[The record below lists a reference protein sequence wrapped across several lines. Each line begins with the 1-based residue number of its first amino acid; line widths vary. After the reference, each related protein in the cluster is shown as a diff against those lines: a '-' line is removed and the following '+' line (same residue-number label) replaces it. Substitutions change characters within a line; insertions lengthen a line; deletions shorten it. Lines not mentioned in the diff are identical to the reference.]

1 MIRSYSKF
9 YLLFLLIAFFNFSP
23 LFSQDTTMAPEFF
36 IFSWQKAN
44 GDEYKIPVKNNLDI
58 NIEQQKVNRVLM
70 QILLKSLIRSK
81 DFEFFNPIGF
91 TLIPEEKNMV
101 AQLIF
106 NKLLANGETEEF
118 TDYFV
123 FDTYGNILEI
133 DY

>member
-1 MIRSYSKF
+1 M
-9 YLLFLLIAFFNFSP
+9 
-23 LFSQDTTMAPEFF
+23 TPEFF

-91 TLIPEEKNMV
+91 TLIPDEKNMV

>member
-1 MIRSYSKF
+1 M
-9 YLLFLLIAFFNFSP
+9 
-23 LFSQDTTMAPEFF
+23 TPEFF

-91 TLIPEEKNMV
+91 TLIPDEKNMV

-106 NKLLANGETEEF
+106 NKVWLTAKQRNLLI
-118 TDYFV
+118 
-123 FDTYGNILEI
+123 ILSLTLMEYI
-133 DY
+133 RY